1 MRIDQLL
8 LIITLLVTQSMSLPP
23 HRLIPGNAHNF
34 EYCIDPGWH
43 SFTQKPAV
51 YSESHSIWSKSLEF
65 AKTSPQLPAH
75 GAIVPDEPKSA
86 TGTLFR
92 QISIL
97 SITLSVI
104 VSIAT
109 SLRSK
114 IGLRGLHSQAKVFT
128 LYASST
134 HLSNATQLAF
144 KSKEKNS

>member
-75 GAIVPDEPKSA
+75 GAIVPGEPNDA
-86 TGTLFR
+86 AGTFFR

-97 SITLSVI
+97 FITLSII
-104 VSIAT
+104 VSIVT
-109 SLRSK
+109 ILRPRLS
-114 IGLRGLHSQAKVFT
+114 LRGLHIQALVRKFLIVCLPLAKV
-128 LYASST
+128 
-134 HLSNATQLAF
+134 TQ
-144 KSKEKNS
+144 